1 MANHLISIDTVGR
14 EIKARVEAGDKAL
27 DKAEQ
32 HYIAAGIQLL
42 EAHKR
47 LKETREMRWSAFL
60 FSHVRLSDTHARRY
74 MALANGDT
82 TIEEMRE
89 TDRDRKRA
97 SKASTAAKAAQAQA
111 QPSAS
116 KSPEFRGEILDKN
129 QCTSNSSVR
138 IARIVAALP
147 AADDDTLSKIEA
159 LLNITEENV
168 NG

>member
-1 MANHLISIDTVGR
+1 MANQLIAIDTVGR

-42 EAHKR
+42 EAQKR

-60 FSHVRLSDTHARRY
+60 FSHVRLSDTQARRY
-74 MALANGDT
+74 MALADGST
-82 TIEEMRE
+82 TLDKMRE
-89 TDRDRKRA
+89 ESRRTVRETRERKTK
-97 SKASTAAKAAQAQA
+97 SQAQLA
-111 QPSAS
+111 SQESPYVGGFIPQQNQQISNLSA
-116 KSPEFRGEILDKN
+116 R
-129 QCTSNSSVR
+129 V
-138 IARIVAALP
+138 ARIVDALS
-147 AADDDTLSKIEA
+147 AADDDKLSQIEA

>member
-1 MANHLISIDTVGR
+1 MANQLIAIDTVGR
-14 EIKARVEAGDKAL
+14 EIKARVEAGDKAI

-42 EAHKR
+42 EAQKR

-60 FSHVRLSDTHARRY
+60 FSHVRLSDETARKY
-74 MALANGDT
+74 MMLANGDAT
-82 TIEEMRE
+82 LEEIRE
-89 TDRDRKRA
+89 KKAKSERERRA
-97 SKASTAAKAAQAQA
+97 KAKAS
-111 QPSAS
+111 AS
-116 KSPEFRGEILDKN
+116 VPKHIENSNHVVGKIHQQN
-129 QCTSNSSVR
+129 QQISNSSARV
-138 IARIVAALP
+138 ARIVAALS